1 MKPWQGLL
9 KKAPAE
15 GKRKNKER
23 RPKPEPE
30 VQKLNAGHTRGQ
42 RNKLCS
48 RALIWSPHRL
58 QEAYRKGERKP
69 ENQGGTKIN
78 K

>member
-9 KKAPAE
+9 KKAPAK

-30 VQKLNAGHTRGQ
+30 VQKLNAGHTKGQ
-42 RNKLCS
+42 RNK
-48 RALIWSPHRL
+48 IMFGSPHWL
-58 QEAYRKGERKP
+58 QEAYQKGERKP
-69 ENQGGTKIN
+69 ENQGGTK
-78 K
+78 

>member
-9 KKAPAE
+9 KKAPAK

-30 VQKLNAGHTRGQ
+30 VQKLNAGHTKGQ
-42 RNKLCS
+42 RNKIMF
-48 RALIWSPHRL
+48 RSPHPEPSSVARSISKR
-58 QEAYRKGERKP
+58 RKE
-69 ENQGGTKIN
+69 T
-78 K
+78 